1 MHKYNAY
8 IQHIPSKEIHTYT
21 HYVAKNVHI
30 AINGTSKAAISNL
43 KEQMLYSP
51 QKISKIKFMIKIIF
65 EIVTWA

>member
-1 MHKYNAY
+1 M
-8 IQHIPSKEIHTYT
+8 
-21 HYVAKNVHI
+21 AKNVHI